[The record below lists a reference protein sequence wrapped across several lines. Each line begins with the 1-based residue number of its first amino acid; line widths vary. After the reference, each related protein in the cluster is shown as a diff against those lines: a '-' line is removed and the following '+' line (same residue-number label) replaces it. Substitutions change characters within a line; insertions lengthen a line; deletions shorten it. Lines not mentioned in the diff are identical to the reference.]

1 MSGFYV
7 TIVICQQSC
16 QNHVLVPSQ
25 CNYSSSHKSLTS
37 YQYSHFTC
45 YVFVFPYLPSKVWIV
60 SLKLRLVSSLSQ
72 KERRNAITFSWKVT
86 RLTIAKCKHAKTRIH
101 STTAVPFLWGE
112 VILWWWYDF
121 DALSEKCCTTLPLSS
136 ILQPIVLKYLT
147 LINGNGIFSSS
158 FPILEKNVITEINH

>member
-7 TIVICQQSC
+7 TVVICQQSC
-16 QNHVLVPSQ
+16 QNHVLVPSS
-25 CNYSSSHKSLTS
+25 CNYSNRQNSLTS
-37 YQYSHFTC
+37 YK
-45 YVFVFPYLPSKVWIV
+45 YLHISSVLAAKV
-60 SLKLRLVSSLSQ
+60 LLFHNYYPMKLRLVSSLSQ

-147 LINGNGIFSSS
+147 LINGNGIFSGS